1 LCADDR
7 LQLTD
12 EKKMRKEEDKEG
24 YLKTDRQT
32 LEHPI
37 SGLDFPGNAQ
47 PLYTSNDQ
55 IVLVY
60 ARRSKAKERNQKH

>member
-1 LCADDR
+1 MKR
-7 LQLTD
+7 T
-12 EKKMRKEEDKEG
+12 KEG

-47 PLYTSNDQ
+47 PLYTLNEQ
-55 IVLVY
+55 IGLVC
-60 ARRSKAKERNQKH
+60 ARRSEAKERNQKH